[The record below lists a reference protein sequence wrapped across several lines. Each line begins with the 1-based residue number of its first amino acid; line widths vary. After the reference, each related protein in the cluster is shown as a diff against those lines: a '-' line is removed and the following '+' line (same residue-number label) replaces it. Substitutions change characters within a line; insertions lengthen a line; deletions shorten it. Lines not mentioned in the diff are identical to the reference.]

1 MITINGK
8 EYRNL
13 QEQVLEN
20 MEDIEDLKNREANTL
35 LSTGIAAGQVLTADG
50 NGGTEWASG
59 SGGEEAVQAPN
70 TLTSGCVVIGTTG
83 GDRNVATLATGT
95 LGYVLTQSSGAPAW
109 AAPSVEGTNVKST
122 GVTSGYVL
130 TAGGDGTSSWAAG
143 QAAVEGADVLSTGV
157 SSGYVLGADGDG
169 TSSWKLAATG
179 NVTASGTLSVGSVVV
194 GLGSKSID
202 TVSGTNGQI
211 LYWNN
216 GAAWTDP
223 GIEVEVLG

>member
-20 MEDIEDLKNREANTL
+20 MDQIESLQNKEADTL
-35 LSTGIAAGQVLTADG
+35 LATGITAGQVLTADG

-59 SGGEEAVQAPN
+59 GSSEAVQAPN
-70 TLTSGCVVIGTTG
+70 TLVSGCVVIGTTG

-122 GVTSGYVL
+122 GVTSGKVL
-130 TAGGDGTSSWAAG
+130 M
-143 QAAVEGADVLSTGV
+143 
-157 SSGYVLGADGDG
+157 ADGQGDA
-169 TSSWKLAATG
+169 SWQTVSGGSGDVK
-179 NVTASGTLSVGSVVV
+179 ASGTLSVGSVIV
-194 GLGSKSID
+194 GLGTK
-202 TVSGTNGQI
+202 TVQALSGTNGKVLTWHNRASFQ
-211 LYWNN
+211 
-216 GAAWTDP
+216 DP

>member
-35 LSTGIAAGQVLTADG
+35 LSTGISAGQVLTADG

-70 TLTSGCVVIGTTG
+70 TLASGCVVIGTTG

-95 LGYVLTQSSGAPAW
+95 LGYVLTQGVGAPSW
-109 AAPSVEGTNVKST
+109 QAPAVP
-122 GVTSGYVL
+122 
-130 TAGGDGTSSWAAG
+130 D
-143 QAAVEGADVLSTGV
+143 VEGADVKSTGV

-179 NVTASGTLSVGSVVV
+179 DVSALSSLDVGGVAVGVGTKQIST
-194 GLGSKSID
+194 I
-202 TVSGTNGQI
+202 SGTNGQI
-211 LYWNN
+211 LYWNG
-216 GAAWTDP
+216 GAAFTDP

>member
-20 MEDIEDLKNREANTL
+20 MDEIESLKNKEADTL
-35 LSTGIAAGQVLTADG
+35 LATGITAGQVLTADG

-70 TLTSGCVVIGTTG
+70 TLASGCVVIGSTG

-122 GVTSGYVL
+122 GVTSGKVL
-130 TAGGDGTSSWAAG
+130 M
-143 QAAVEGADVLSTGV
+143 
-157 SSGYVLGADGDG
+157 ADGQGDA
-169 TSSWKLAATG
+169 SWQTVSG
-179 NVTASGTLSVGSVVV
+179 GSGDVTASGTLSVGAVIV
-194 GLGSKSID
+194 GLGTK
-202 TVSGTNGQI
+202 TVQALSGTNGKV
-211 LYWNN
+211 LTWNN
-216 GAAWTDP
+216 GASFQDP
-223 GIEVEVLG
+223 GIEYEVLG

>member
-20 MEDIEDLKNREANTL
+20 MDQIESLQNREANTL

-59 SGGEEAVQAPN
+59 SGGEEAVQAPSA
-70 TLTSGCVVIGTTG
+70 LTSGNVVIGTTG
-83 GDRNVATLATGT
+83 GDRNVATLAAGT
-95 LGYVLTQSSGAPAW
+95 LGYVLTQGSGAPTW
-109 AAPSVEGTNVKST
+109 AAPSVEGTGVKST
-122 GVTSGYVL
+122 GI
-130 TAGGDGTSSWAAG
+130 
-143 QAAVEGADVLSTGV
+143 

-194 GLGSKSID
+194 GLGSKSVD